1 MSVAVSAEIPKLKST
16 TAARRSKLVGRVLT
30 YGVLGF
36 FVLFYLLPLV
46 VMILT
51 SFKTMHDIQ
60 TGTVLSLPNPLTVE
74 PWTTAW
80 SKACIGVECVG
91 LHSFYRN
98 TVIMAVPA
106 VGVST
111 LIGAL
116 NGYALTQLEFP
127 YPRAVFGII
136 LLGAFFIRRIRPFD
150 AFRR

>member
-60 TGTVLSLPNPLTVE
+60 TGTVLSLPNPPTVE

-80 SKACIGVECVG
+80 PKACIRVQCVG
-91 LHSFYRN
+91 LHSLYRN
-98 TVIMAVPA
+98 NVIMAVPA
-106 VGVST
+106 VGGST
-111 LIGAL
+111 MIGPL
-116 NGYALTQLEFP
+116 NGYALTQLDFP
-127 YPRAVFGII
+127 YPR
-136 LLGAFFIRRIRPFD
+136 
-150 AFRR
+150 